1 MNYYLVYFLLLL
13 KSNDFELWSA
23 WYKSYTGK
31 SLFSLI
37 LVIRYFRELR
47 TLNFIISMSASSYE
61 WNALHPSF
69 LNSVNITFITQYLF
83 TIFLKNTTFF
93 SWSSMSNGSYAC
105 YQLWLLS
112 KLTSQPF
119 ARTTNLW
126 NNRSETKVAPAL
138 LAAF

>member
-23 WYKSYTGK
+23 WYKSYTSK
-31 SLFSLI
+31 FLFSLI

-47 TLNFIISMSASSYE
+47 NLNFIISMSVSSYE
-61 WNALHPSF
+61 WSALHPGF
-69 LNSVNITFITQYLF
+69 LNSVNVTFITQYLF
-83 TIFLKNTTFF
+83 TIFLKNTNFF
-93 SWSSMSNGSYAC
+93 SWSSMSNGIYGC

-119 ARTTNLW
+119 ARTTNLL
-126 NNRSETKVAPAL
+126 NNRSETKVAPPL
-138 LAAF
+138 LVAF